1 VLQVH
6 QQRPRELTWRHAGS
20 LLFGDW
26 GTSRL
31 YVLGLAFFYSGAS
44 SPWHVAGMCLLMI
57 IVGWAYTVI
66 CRCFHDGGG
75 VYSAAKATH
84 QQVAL
89 LGAYLL
95 FADYV
100 ITAGLSAVEAF
111 RYFGASAETAWMFA
125 IGAIFVIAC
134 VNFVGPRRASKLA
147 TIVALLTFVCMIIIA
162 LFCIPRL
169 GLSHITWDHRPLDVK
184 WTSFV
189 HIILALSGVEAIA
202 NMTGIMVEPV
212 GKTSRKAISFVLA
225 EVVFFNLFFA
235 VAMTNLPSLTPLESE
250 PTPILADRPE
260 HDLTAHDLA
269 VRDTM
274 MKVVASEVVHP
285 TFGMIA
291 AVVFGLLLLSATNTA
306 VGAMISLQYALGR
319 DGEMPAGFT
328 RLNAFGV
335 PWLGLVTAVGV
346 CTIVLIFEGDVEKLA
361 HLYAIGV
368 VGAITLNLGST
379 CINRKVELK
388 QWERVA
394 LGTIAAF
401 LLIVECTIAY
411 QKVHASI
418 FALSVIA
425 GGYIL
430 RALVKK
436 APAVKPYIPKV
447 ADAVGSWF
455 EAPPVEGANALT
467 MEGIEPFDPTR
478 GRVLVSTRG
487 NPDLLTFAAEEAE
500 ARNCNMLVLFVRDLR
515 VAYGPPAD
523 GQFRMEDDP
532 DAVPI
537 FLQAHQLARE
547 KRVPLV
553 PIYCVARSPSE
564 MILDFAGTYAVDY
577 VIMGVTRRG
586 SVFRTLRGDIIAD
599 VAANLPKETKLLI
612 HA

>member
-1 VLQVH
+1 
-6 QQRPRELTWRHAGS
+6 

-31 YVLGLAFFYSGAS
+31 YVLGLAFFYSGTS
-44 SPWHVAGMCLLMI
+44 SPWHVLGMCLLML
-57 IVGWAYTVI
+57 IVGWAYTVV
-66 CRCFHDGGG
+66 CRSFQDGGG

-125 IGAIFVIAC
+125 IAAICIIAC
-134 VNFVGPRRASKLA
+134 VNFVGPRRAGRLA
-147 TIVALLTFVCMIIIA
+147 AVVALLTFACMVLIA
-162 LFCIPRL
+162 LFCIPRM
-169 GLSHITWDHRPLDVK
+169 GFDHITWDHRPFTVK
-184 WTSFV
+184 WSSFV

-202 NMTGIMVEPV
+202 NMTGIMVKPV
-212 GKTSRKAISFVLA
+212 ARTSRRAIFAVLA

-235 VAMTNLPSLTPLESE
+235 VVMTGLPSLTVLESE
-250 PTPILADRPE
+250 PVPILADRPVHE
-260 HDLTAHDLA
+260 LTTHDLA

-285 TFGMIA
+285 YFGVA
-291 AVVFGLLLLSATNTA
+291 AAIVFGLLLLSATNTA
-306 VGAMISLQYALGR
+306 VGAMISLQYALAR
-319 DGEMPAGFT
+319 DGEMPGAFT

-346 CTIVLIFEGDVEKLA
+346 CSVVLFFEGDVEKLA

-379 CINRKVELK
+379 CINRTVDLK
-388 QWERVA
+388 RWERVT
-394 LGTIAAF
+394 LGVIAAF
-401 LLIVECTIAY
+401 LLVVEVTIAV
-411 QKVHASI
+411 QKVHATI
-418 FALSVIA
+418 FALSVIC
-425 GGYIL
+425 GGYLL
-430 RALVKK
+430 RALVRK

-447 ADAVGSWF
+447 AEAVGSWF
-455 EAPPVEGANALT
+455 EAPPVEGASALT

-478 GRVLVSTRG
+478 KRILVSTRG
-487 NPDLLTFAAEEAE
+487 NPELLEFAAEEAE
-500 ARNCNMLVLFVRDLR
+500 ARGANLLVLFVRDLR

-523 GQFRMEDDP
+523 GKFRMEDDQ

-537 FLQAHQLARE
+537 FMQAHQLARE
-547 KRVPLV
+547 KRVPLE
-553 PIYCVARSPSE
+553 PIYCVARSPAE
-564 MILDFAGTYAVDY
+564 MILDFAGTYAADY

-586 SVFRTLRGDIIAD
+586 SVFRTLRGDIISE